1 MINTRET
8 LDSLSLNIKDM
19 KVLIQLLV
27 TLCVTFFIGYL
38 IASFVYW
45 DFNGGN
51 WPLQGR
57 QILAVVIGFTAC
69 ITVMGIIS
77 NITYNK

>member
-1 MINTRET
+1 
-8 LDSLSLNIKDM
+8 M

-27 TLCVTFFIGYL
+27 TLAVTFIIGYL

-45 DFNGGN
+45 DLNGGN

-57 QILAVVIGFTAC
+57 QVLAVVIGFTAC